1 MTVTPLRQSTL
12 DALPGQVQ
20 RPAYDRAAARSGVV
34 HLGVGGF
41 HRSHQAVYF
50 DRLLA
55 RGHGDWGIT
64 GVGVLAADRGL
75 HEALRSQDGLYTLVL
90 KHPTGAIEPAV
101 VGSLL
106 RLLLVDD
113 DPDAVV
119 AAMAAPSTH
128 LVTMTVTEGGYSTD
142 KSTGRFRLDDALRAD
157 LAAERPRTAFGL
169 LTAALRRR
177 RDDGTPPFTVV
188 SCDNVEHNGAL
199 TRQTLVAVAR
209 LQDARTGDDLADWI
223 AAHVAFPSSMV
234 DRITPVTTDDD
245 RRRLAEETGIADR
258 WPVVAEPYLQWVL
271 EDSFSDARPPL
282 EEVGV
287 QLVADVRPY
296 ELVKLRLLNAGHQ
309 VLSHLGYLAG
319 HRRVDEV
326 MADPLFVELVDRY
339 LREEATP
346 TLPPVPGTDLDGYR
360 RVLLDRFANPAVS
373 DSLARNCAEGSE
385 RIATF
390 VLPVVREQLRR
401 GGPIDVAVLTVAA
414 WARYAT
420 GVDERGE
427 PIAVVDARLDRMAPL
442 LRHWREDPA
451 AVLGL
456 GDVFGDLADDERFR
470 RAYLH
475 AAGLV
480 ARLGARGAVAHV
492 LGPSSGRP
500 R

>member
-1 MTVTPLRQSTL
+1 VTATPLRETTL
-12 DALPGQVQ
+12 TALPERVQ

-75 HEALRSQDGLYTLVL
+75 HEALRAQDGLYTLVL
-90 KHPTGAIEPAV
+90 EHPTGSIEPAV

-113 DPDAVV
+113 DPETVV

-128 LVTMTVTEGGYSTD
+128 LVTMTITEGGYSTE
-142 KSTGRFRLDDALRAD
+142 KSTGLFRPDDALRAD
-157 LAAERPRTAFGL
+157 LEAGHPRTAFGL
-169 LTAALRRR
+169 LTASLRRR
-177 RDDGTPPFTVV
+177 RDAGTPPFTVV
-188 SCDNVEHNGAL
+188 SCDNVENNGAL
-199 TRQTLVAVAR
+199 ARQTLVAFAR
-209 LQDARTGDDLADWI
+209 LQDDRTGDDLAQWI
-223 AAHVAFPSSMV
+223 AGHVAFPSSMV

-245 RRRLAEETGIADR
+245 RRRLADETGIADR

-282 EEVGV
+282 DEVGV
-287 QLVADVRPY
+287 RLVDDVRPY
-296 ELVKLRLLNAGHQ
+296 ELMKLRLLNAGHQ
-309 VLSHLGYLAG
+309 VMSYLGHLAG

-326 MADPLFVELVDRY
+326 MADPPFVEFVDRY
-339 LREEATP
+339 MREEATP
-346 TLPPVPGTDLDGYR
+346 TLPPVPGTDLAGYR

-373 DSLARNCAEGSE
+373 DTLARNCAEGSE

-390 VLPVVREQLRR
+390 VLPVIREQLAT
-401 GGPIDVAVLTVAA
+401 GGPIDAAVLAVAA

-420 GVDERGE
+420 GVDEQGGRIE
-427 PIAVVDARLDRMAPL
+427 VVDARLDRMAPL

-475 AAGLV
+475 AAGLLD
-480 ARLGARGAVAHV
+480 RWGARGAVEHV
-492 LGPSSGRP
+492 WGPSSGRP